1 MEVKMRFRP
10 IAAIFITGTAASI
23 ALAPIA
29 QAAPIAAQPAAVQ
42 HIKPAPQTCT
52 TTNAGSECVSPG
64 NAQINDAPPF
74 VDNFPMYGW
83 FPWIL

>member
-1 MEVKMRFRP
+1 MKTGLV
-10 IAAIFITGTAASI
+10 AALFAAGSAISI
-23 ALAPIA
+23 LLAPMA
-29 QAAPIAAQPAAVQ
+29 AAAPSAVAPSTVQTAIQ

-52 TTNAGSECVSPG
+52 TTNAGSECISPG
-64 NAQINDAPPF
+64 SAQINDAPPF

>member
-1 MEVKMRFRP
+1 MKFRP
-10 IAAIFITGTAASI
+10 VAALLVAGTAASI

-29 QAAPIAAQPAAVQ
+29 QAAPNTSQIATQQ
-42 HIKPAPQTCT
+42 IKPYPQTCT
-52 TTNAGSECVSPG
+52 TTNVGSECTSPG

-74 VDNFPMYGW
+74 VDNFPMYGF